1 MSLLIASEVPMAAK
15 TRRFLVLGQL
25 GFGLLF
31 LLIPLSV
38 LWLNPPKLGSQWVL
52 LALLW
57 GPLWF
62 PLLGIVRGKAYT
74 FAWANFIV
82 MIYFVHS
89 LTNLWVS
96 SELALLLAVIEL
108 LASCLMFAGCTYYA
122 KFRGQE
128 LGLKIPKLKDDPV
141 RQL

>member
-1 MSLLIASEVPMAAK
+1 MASK
-15 TRRFLVLGQL
+15 TRKFLWLGQL

-31 LLIPLSV
+31 LLIPFSV

-57 GPLWF
+57 LPLWL
-62 PLLGIVRGKAYT
+62 PLLGILRGKAYT

-96 SELALLLAVIEL
+96 DNMAFMLAILELI
-108 LASCLMFAGCTYYA
+108 ASTLMFVGCTYYA

-141 RQL
+141 RQ

>member
-1 MSLLIASEVPMAAK
+1 MASK
-15 TRRFLVLGQL
+15 TRTFLWLGQL

-31 LLIPLSV
+31 LLIPFSV

-57 GPLWF
+57 LPLWL
-62 PLLGIVRGKAYT
+62 PLLGILRGKAYT

-96 SELALLLAVIEL
+96 DNMAFMLAILELI
-108 LASCLMFAGCTYYA
+108 ASTLMFVGCTYYA

-141 RQL
+141 RQ